1 LSWFQSLQDKK
12 CSYNEKI
19 EDDKLQF
26 VVLGLKAREKNKEK
40 NTYLQS
46 EGSI

>member
-1 LSWFQSLQDKK
+1 LSWFQSLQDKNVAIMK
-12 CSYNEKI
+12 KTH
-19 EDDKLQF
+19 DDKLQF
-26 VVLGLKAREKNKEK
+26 VVLGLQARIKNKKK

>member
-1 LSWFQSLQDKK
+1 MKK
-12 CSYNEKI
+12 T

-26 VVLGLKAREKNKEK
+26 VILGLKAREKNKEK